1 MWCKNKRG
9 KARPMVKEILEVIS
23 LSTYKDMPS
32 LKVQITK
39 DRDGAAVEEV
49 EVV

>member
-1 MWCKNKRG
+1 
-9 KARPMVKEILEVIS
+9 MVKKVLEVIS
-23 LSTYKDMPS
+23 LSTYKDISS
-32 LKVQITK
+32 LKVQITE